1 MIDLDD
7 LEIYQHHDP
16 DGMRGHIR
24 KLPQQLREAWQ
35 KSSEFILPANFANID
50 KITICG
56 MGGSAIGG
64 QLLESFASNLTKPI
78 IFIRRGYD
86 LPAFVDSKTLII
98 ASSYSGNTEET
109 LSSFTQAMDIDC
121 PKIAITTGGKL
132 KDLAKAKQVPV
143 FTIDYACQP
152 RAALGYSFIPL
163 ISLLARLGFIEGKSA
178 QLDEAAQ
185 ALEALSD
192 KLAEDTPTSRN
203 SAKQLAQRLFGKLIV
218 VYGAGILSPVAQRWK
233 GQFNENSKTWAF
245 YETFSELNHNS
256 VVGYE
261 FPEEMADNI
270 YVILLRSPSLHPRIL
285 ARYQITSDIL
295 QKAKV
300 KHEIIDS
307 QGEGKL
313 AQMMSL
319 VFLGDWTSYYLA
331 MLNQVDPTPVKMIDY
346 LKERLDSTK

>member
-35 KSSEFILPANFANID
+35 KSSEFILPASFANID
-50 KITICG
+50 KIIICG

-64 QLLESFASNLTKPI
+64 QLLGSFASNLTKPI
-78 IFIRRGYD
+78 IFIHRGYD

-109 LSSFTQAMDIDC
+109 LSSFAQAMDIDC

-185 ALEALSD
+185 VLEALLG
-192 KLAEDTPTSRN
+192 KLAENIPTSRN

-218 VYGAGILSPVAQRWK
+218 VYSAGILSPVAQRWK

-261 FPEEMADNI
+261 FPKEMADNI

-307 QGEGKL
+307 QGEDKL

-331 MLNQVDPTPVKMIDY
+331 MLNQVDPTPVKMISY
-346 LKERLDSTK
+346 LKERLASMK

>member
-7 LEIYQHHDP
+7 LEIYQHYDP
-16 DGMRGHIR
+16 DGMRKHIHQ
-24 KLPQQLREAWQ
+24 LPQQLREAWQ
-35 KSSEFILPANFANID
+35 KSSEFTLPANFASID
-50 KITICG
+50 KIIVCG
-56 MGGSAIGG
+56 MGGSAIGAE
-64 QLLESFASNLTKPI
+64 LLRKFASSSAKPVI
-78 IFIRRGYD
+78 LVHRDYD
-86 LPAFVDSKTLII
+86 LPASVDSKTLII

-109 LSSFTQAMDIDC
+109 LSSFTQAMDKDC
-121 PKIAITTGGKL
+121 PKMAITTGGKL
-132 KDLAKAKQVPV
+132 KDLAQTRRIPV
-143 FTIDYACQP
+143 FTIDYVCQP

-178 QLDEAAQ
+178 WIEEAVQ
-185 ALEALSD
+185 TLEALLD
-192 KLAEDTPTSRN
+192 KLAENVPTSRN

-218 VYGAGILSPVAQRWK
+218 IYGAGILSPVAQRWK

-261 FPEEMADNI
+261 FPKEMADNTF
-270 YVILLRSPSLHPRIL
+270 VILLRSPSLHPRIL
-285 ARYQITSDIL
+285 ARYQITSEIL

-307 QGEGKL
+307 QGKEKL

-331 MLNQVDPTPVKMIDY
+331 MLNQVDPTPVKMISY
-346 LKERLDSTK
+346 LKERLASMK